1 MISVTT
7 IQDHLCVKYSM
18 NESQSR
24 ALDLMIESVYKADAK
39 LRGCAYN
46 QDCFDELM
54 GWRQLMIDTLYHYK
68 DLNEVPAQVS
78 ETKERRRIIGPAKK
92 QYSMTS
98 GMQ

>member
-1 MISVTT
+1 MISATT
-7 IQDHLCVKYSM
+7 IQVLPCVKCSM

-46 QDCFDELM
+46 QDCFQELM

-78 ETKERRRIIGPAKK
+78 ETKKEEESLVPPRSNIL
-92 QYSMTS
+92 
-98 GMQ
+98 

>member
-7 IQDHLCVKYSM
+7 TQDHLCVKCSM

-46 QDCFDELM
+46 QDCFEELM

-78 ETKERRRIIGPAKK
+78 ETKKEEESLVPPRSNIL
-92 QYSMTS
+92 
-98 GMQ
+98 

>member
-1 MISVTT
+1 
-7 IQDHLCVKYSM
+7 M

-68 DLNEVPAQVS
+68 DLNEVPAQLS
-78 ETKERRRIIGPAKK
+78 ETKKEEESLVPPRSNIL
-92 QYSMTS
+92 
-98 GMQ
+98 

>member
-7 IQDHLCVKYSM
+7 IQDHLCAKCSM

-68 DLNEVPAQVS
+68 DLNEVPVRYQ
-78 ETKERRRIIGPAKK
+78 KPKK
-92 QYSMTS
+92 KKNHWSRQKAYSMTS

>member
-1 MISVTT
+1 
-7 IQDHLCVKYSM
+7 M
-18 NESQSR
+18 NLSPE

-68 DLNEVPAQVS
+68 DLNEVPIKYQ
-78 ETKERRRIIGPAKK
+78 KPKKK
-92 QYSMTS
+92 QNHWSHQEAYNIL
-98 GMQ
+98 

>member
-1 MISVTT
+1 
-7 IQDHLCVKYSM
+7 M
-18 NESQSR
+18 NENQS
-24 ALDLMIESVYKADAK
+24 ALLDLMIESVYKADAK

-68 DLNEVPAQVS
+68 DLNEVPVKYQ
-78 ETKERRRIIGPAKK
+78 TKKKRIIGHPKK
-92 QYSMTS
+92 QSSMTS

>member
-1 MISVTT
+1 
-7 IQDHLCVKYSM
+7 M

-68 DLNEVPAQVS
+68 DTREVPSQVS
-78 ETKERRRIIGPAKK
+78 EAKEKTKSLVPPRSNIL
-92 QYSMTS
+92 
-98 GMQ
+98 